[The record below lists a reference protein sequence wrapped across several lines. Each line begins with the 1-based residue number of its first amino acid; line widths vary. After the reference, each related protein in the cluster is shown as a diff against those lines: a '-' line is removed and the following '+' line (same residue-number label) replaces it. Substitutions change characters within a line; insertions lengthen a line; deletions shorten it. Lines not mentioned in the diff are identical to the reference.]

1 MSSRPNIGTAILLK
15 PGIIAG
21 GTVVHDCPLSRSI
34 GYFLEPVVMLAPFSK
49 KPLHLTLRGITSDDR
64 DLSVSTTMLPC
75 HHPLTLFVGR
85 PRSDCHPTP
94 YSVVRSVRRPG
105 ASGAWAYLCFPS
117 HYPNFPQIKKRGSP
131 PLGGGEVQFLCPIVK
146 QVKTINFVELG
157 KIKRI
162 RGIA

>member
-34 GYFLEPVVMLAPFSK
+34 GYFLEPIVMLAPFSK

-64 DLSVSTTMLPC
+64 DLSVSTTMLLC
-75 HHPLTLFVGR
+75 HHQLTLFVGR

-94 YSVVRSVRRPG
+94 SSVIRSVRRPG

-117 HYPNFPQIKKRGSP
+117 HHLTFHRSRNEGARLWAEEKCSSYV
-131 PLGGGEVQFLCPIVK
+131 PLSSK
-146 QVKTINFVELG
+146 
-157 KIKRI
+157 
-162 RGIA
+162 